1 MKKYEYVKVDIQKF
15 MGSRS
20 ENHREIIDEYAAKGY
35 RYVGYIP
42 VEMTGHGQ
50 ILEMGLV
57 FESEEQHHEKGSFD
71 DCFSTY
77 SWTWHFIQKSNCHL

>member
-35 RYVGYIP
+35 RYAVYIP

-50 ILEMGLV
+50 ILEMDLV
-57 FESEEQHHEKGSFD
+57 FEIEE
-71 DCFSTY
+71 
-77 SWTWHFIQKSNCHL
+77 

>member
-15 MGSRS
+15 MGSRF

-50 ILEMGLV
+50 ILEMDLV
-57 FESEEQHHEKGSFD
+57 FEIEE
-71 DCFSTY
+71 
-77 SWTWHFIQKSNCHL
+77 